1 MQITSYAGAADAAGA
16 ATAHLDSG
24 QLTAADLLDRLGDG
38 NDRLAGVL
46 PACCQVGSGT
56 LVVDRPRT
64 IAEPE
69 PAVLPYTTR
78 LRASFSFVPGVCM
91 DR

>member
-1 MQITSYAGAADAAGA
+1 MQITYYAGAADAAGA

-46 PACCQVGSGT
+46 PACSLLVDGRAVTGPDEVIPAGSR
-56 LVVDRPRT
+56 VD
-64 IAEPE
+64 
-69 PAVLPYTTR
+69 VLPPF
-78 LRASFSFVPGVCM
+78 AGG
-91 DR
+91 